1 MSPYCFPDL
10 GVNWLIVSI
19 QITQP
24 HIWTAK
30 IQLRLDQIAQ
40 TLQEWV
46 HFFTVSIDVNIS

>member
-24 HIWTAK
+24 HIWTTK
-30 IQLRLDQIAQ
+30 IQLRLDQIVQ